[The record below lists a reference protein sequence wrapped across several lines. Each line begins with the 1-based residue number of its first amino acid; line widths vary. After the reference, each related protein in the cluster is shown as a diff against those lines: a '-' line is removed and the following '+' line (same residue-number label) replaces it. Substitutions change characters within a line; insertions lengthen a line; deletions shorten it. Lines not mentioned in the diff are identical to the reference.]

1 MRENNDSGQKI
12 NADKHSG
19 NKEKKSILVVED
31 DWNSQKYYECLLSPD
46 YDIYTASTGGSAFS
60 MLEEYKFDLILMD
73 IMLIGDED
81 GLSLTRRLRSNP
93 KFSMIP
99 VLAISAYAFPED
111 KAKALKA
118 GCNDFLAK
126 PVKKDDLMRAITMY
140 VK

>member
-1 MRENNDSGQKI
+1 MKDNDEDLKRGSAEKPSGKQV
-12 NADKHSG
+12 
-19 NKEKKSILVVED
+19 KKTILVVED

-60 MLEEYKFDLILMD
+60 MLEEFGFDLILMD

-93 KFSMIP
+93 KHSNIP
-99 VLAISAYAFPED
+99 IIAVSAYAFPED
-111 KAKALKA
+111 KAKAIKA

-126 PVKKDDLMRAITMY
+126 PVRKDDLLKAINTY

>member
-1 MRENNDSGQKI
+1 MKDNDEDMKRGSAEKQSGKQV
-12 NADKHSG
+12 
-19 NKEKKSILVVED
+19 KKTILVVED

-60 MLEEYKFDLILMD
+60 MLEEFGFDLILMD

-93 KFSMIP
+93 KHSNIP
-99 VLAISAYAFPED
+99 IIAVSAYAFPED
-111 KAKALKA
+111 KAKAIKA

-126 PVKKDDLMRAITMY
+126 PVKKDDLLKAINTY